1 METSSIKPKKVAF
14 GLGSP
19 GVNAINK
26 LIDHDVADLKYVAID
41 SYAETR
47 NLKNRYN
54 LLTK

>member
-1 METSSIKPKKVAF
+1 METSSIKPKKVVF

-47 NLKNRYN
+47 NLKNQYN